1 MSQHEVIILVLRER
15 ERESIKSEQYIYEF
29 DQSCTYGLEGL
40 HVVWKC
46 TGVCR

>member
-1 MSQHEVIILVLRER
+1 MSQHEVMILALR
-15 ERESIKSEQYIYEF
+15 ERESIINEQYIYEF